1 MHRIEALLRKEIGLD
16 AASIGSS
23 LIERTIRLRMKQHGL
38 KKIEAYR
45 DQLVSSPD
53 ELRELIEAVVVT
65 ETWFF
70 RDREPFLAF
79 TQLALNDWLPRHAQG
94 GVRVL
99 SVPCS
104 SGEEPYSLAMALLDA
119 GLPDTRFV
127 IDAVDISANAL
138 ARAERAV
145 YGKNSFRG
153 RDLAFRD
160 RHFQSTPA
168 GYALHPSVRRAVRFR
183 RDNILD
189 AGFLAGSAPYDFI
202 FCRNLLIYFDRAT
215 QIATLAKLGRLLAD
229 NGVLFVGPAEMPLA
243 SEGGFASANLPLAF
257 ACRKSNGEATRSP
270 SRKNSPTPGAEVK
283 RRNGAEERGRNEISA
298 APFPPFPSA
307 PQRTRDSSH
316 AAPDTAASALELA
329 RHHADTGRL
338 AEAVTLC
345 EAHLAKAG
353 PSAEAYYLLGLVKDA
368 SDDPAAINYYRK
380 ALYLEPN
387 HYETLIHLALWL
399 EKTGDA
405 NGARPYKRR
414 AERAQPHKGTVPP
427 WGPTPAEIIER

>member
-23 LIERTIRLRMKQHGL
+23 LIERTVRLRMQKHGL
-38 KKIEAYR
+38 KRIEAYR
-45 DQLVSSPD
+45 DHLASSPE

-79 TQLALNDWLPRHAQG
+79 TQLTVNDWLPRHAQG

-119 GLPDTRFV
+119 GLSDTRFA

-160 RHFQSTPA
+160 RHFQSTPT
-168 GYALHPSVRRAVRFR
+168 GYALHPTVRRAVRFR

-215 QIATLAKLGRLLAD
+215 QLATLSKLRRLLAD
-229 NGVLFVGPAEMPLA
+229 DGVLFVGPAEMPLA
-243 SEGGFASANLPLAF
+243 TDGGFTSANLPLAF
-257 ACRKSNGEATRSP
+257 ACRKNGGDTMPAAARKNVHPFATETNGSHGAAARGKNKVLSAALSP
-270 SRKNSPTPGAEVK
+270 ST
-283 RRNGAEERGRNEISA
+283 A
-298 APFPPFPSA
+298 APARPRVPMI
-307 PQRTRDSSH
+307 

-338 AEAVTLC
+338 AEAVAVC
-345 EAHLAKAG
+345 EAHLAQTG

-399 EKTGDA
+399 EKSGDP
-405 NGARPYKRR
+405 NSARPYRRR
-414 AERAQPHKGTVPP
+414 AERAQPLK
-427 WGPTPAEIIER
+427 